1 MAELQEAEK
10 EILKEVKQVSFPQVI
25 EVLSSAE
32 RCDADGCVKKV
43 LRKAGTALHQ
53 LNPRLEDSLL
63 GVLGRLA
70 SAPVPYSQVS

>member
-1 MAELQEAEK
+1 M
-10 EILKEVKQVSFPQVI
+10 EVKQFSFPQVI

-43 LRKAGTALHQ
+43 LQKAGTTLHQ
-53 LNPRLEDSLL
+53 LNPSWEDSLL
-63 GVLGRLA
+63 RVRGRLA